1 MKIGNCGESSA
12 EQQCRLR
19 KRLWCARTIEN
30 PEQKLLTRPA
40 SLEMCKVEM
49 SAFMGGRG
57 AYGNVA
63 NRVEV
68 ALRWYSSACGGPFS
82 QFDVL

>member
-40 SLEMCKVEM
+40 SLEMYRKRDE
-49 SAFMGGRG
+49 ARG
-57 AYGNVA
+57 VRKFGVI
-63 NRVEV
+63 
-68 ALRWYSSACGGPFS
+68 ACFRTS
-82 QFDVL
+82 